1 VDIRDILNGQIVN
14 SSLFYIPHSEELIML
29 DRVQVDDL
37 ANRHQQWLEVLETDY
52 MTFDDE
58 IKAKVVRPLMLNEP
72 FQPGITHLK

>member
-1 VDIRDILNGQIVN
+1 
-14 SSLFYIPHSEELIML
+14 ML